1 MNPEK
6 TGKYIAERRKAM
18 GMTQKELAEK
28 IAVSDKAI
36 SKWECGNGLPD
47 ITRVKDLCIALE
59 INVNELL
66 SGEAL
71 SDSEY
76 SLKAEENIMALIKDN
91 EKQKSNNRVQ
101 YIVGAVLAPIL
112 MCLLGIGISGAS
124 VQSVSYYVDPTAFLY
139 ILAFLAVS
147 VFLGKDKSAKGI
159 LTTIQKLVIPIGV
172 FIAIFEAVF
181 MLGNISDLSAIG
193 PLLVLTLLVPFYSIG
208 IYIIVTIVL
217 QNIKEQ

>member
-147 VFLGKDKSAKGI
+147 VFLCKDKSAKGI

-193 PLLVLTLLVPFYSIG
+193 PLLVLALLVPFYSIG

>member
-147 VFLGKDKSAKGI
+147 VFLCKDKSAKGI

>member
-147 VFLGKDKSAKGI
+147 VFLCKDKSAKGI

-193 PLLVLTLLVPFYSIG
+193 PLLVLTLLVPFYCIG